1 MNMPDES
8 TSAFGSDFYILDST
22 SPKTLDSTSPK
33 TEELAMEQK
42 KDYTVVMV
50 THNIQQPVH
59 VSDSTA
65 FFLLGEVVE
74 QNDAKKLCSIPA
86 DKQRED

>member
-8 TSAFGSDFYILDST
+8 TSAVGSDFYI
-22 SPKTLDSTSPK
+22 LDSTSPK

-59 VSDSTA
+59 VSDPTA

-74 QNDAKKLCSIPA
+74 QNDTEKLCSISA